1 METDPW
7 GTINDLARSLN
18 QFDAE
23 HDISDEEQWTLQVL
37 KMSEEVGKAAQ
48 AVIGARGANPRKEPS
63 HAWQDV
69 HKEVGDAAITC
80 LVALARMRPDADV
93 FFTHLLEEKAAAF
106 LPAEPNTD
114 NDTDHA

>member
-7 GTINDLARSLN
+7 GTINDLARLFN
-18 QFDAE
+18 EFDAE

-37 KMSEEVGKAAQ
+37 KMSEEVGEAAQ
-48 AVIGARGANPRKEPS
+48 AVIGARGTNPRKEPT

-69 HKEVGDAAITC
+69 HKEVGDAAIAC

-93 FFTHLLEEKAAAF
+93 FLTRLLEEKAAGF
-106 LPAEPNTD
+106 LPTKR
-114 NDTDHA
+114 DTDHA